1 MDLLTNLRAFISVTE
16 HGGLSRSAA
25 ALGVATSVLSRQ
37 IASLESESR
46 DRLFYRTGRGLQLT
60 ELGVRLL
67 PRARALLA
75 DSEGLTG
82 EIRGEHDTPVGTV
95 DVAVVPAARSLA
107 GKLYCLLRDKYPR
120 IHLRLHGG
128 LSGQVEDW
136 IASGKVDIGIFN
148 RYTSAKVRGADAIL
162 HSPMVLVGPKELPV
176 TQGAQVTLR
185 SLEGVPMVI
194 AMRPNTLVTALDA
207 AARRQRVSLNFALE
221 SDSES
226 IIMDGVARAGLCTV
240 VPKHVAIRDYGSA
253 SLRWSLLMEPSIE
266 QVTWLGVTAAR
277 PANPSSRAVERV
289 LRDIAQELYRDSAS
303 PKRLNI

>member
-1 MDLLTNLRAFISVTE
+1 
-16 HGGLSRSAA
+16 
-25 ALGVATSVLSRQ
+25 
-37 IASLESESR
+37 
-46 DRLFYRTGRGLQLT
+46 
-60 ELGVRLL
+60 
-67 PRARALLA
+67 
-75 DSEGLTG
+75 
-82 EIRGEHDTPVGTV
+82 
-95 DVAVVPAARSLA
+95 
-107 GKLYCLLRDKYPR
+107 
-120 IHLRLHGG
+120 

-207 AARRQRVSLNFALE
+207 AARRQRVSLNFAFE

-289 LRDIAQELYRDSAS
+289 LRVIVQKLSHDSVS
-303 PKRLNI
+303 P